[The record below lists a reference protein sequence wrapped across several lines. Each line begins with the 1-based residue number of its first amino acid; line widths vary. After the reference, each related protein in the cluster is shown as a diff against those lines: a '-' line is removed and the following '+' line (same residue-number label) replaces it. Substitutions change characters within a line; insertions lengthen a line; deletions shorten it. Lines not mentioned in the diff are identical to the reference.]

1 MHLRALAVALVSA
14 CAPPPDPP
22 PGSGSTGHVA
32 TDMSS
37 EPHLAPARA
46 AARDEP
52 HAERE
57 ALLAELRARRPG
69 GASEPLPPEAA
80 AALRRA
86 AELLR
91 ARPAVRLTIRGHC
104 DAREGRS
111 DGERRAL
118 ARARAEAAR
127 RWLVDVEAIDP
138 ARLEVEAVG
147 ADEPVD
153 TSATAAGRAKNRR
166 IELAVAGP

>member
-22 PGSGSTGHVA
+22 AGTTGHVPK
-32 TDMSS
+32 DMSPGPLS
-37 EPHLAPARA
+37 LPAPRA
-46 AARDEP
+46 AHDPAS
-52 HAERE
+52 ERE
-57 ALLAELRARRPG
+57 ALQAELRARQPDRDD
-69 GASEPLPPEAA
+69 EPLPPEAVA
-80 AALRRA
+80 TLRRA

-91 ARPAVRLTIRGHC
+91 ERPTLRMTIRGHC

-118 ARARAEAAR
+118 SRARAEAAR
-127 RWLVDVEAIDP
+127 DYLITRERIDP
-138 ARLEVEAVG
+138 ARLEIEAVG

-166 IELAVAGP
+166 IELALPP

>member
-22 PGSGSTGHVA
+22 AAGSTGHVLKN
-32 TDMSS
+32 MSP
-37 EPHLAPARA
+37 EPLSSPAPRA
-46 AARDEP
+46 AHDAA
-52 HAERE
+52 AERE
-57 ALLAELRARRPG
+57 ALQAELRARRPG
-69 GASEPLPPEAA
+69 GDVEELPPEAV

-91 ARPAVRLTIRGHC
+91 GRPALRMMIRGHC

-118 ARARAEAAR
+118 GRARAEAAR
-127 RWLVDVEAIDP
+127 DYLINAEGIGP

-166 IELAVAGP
+166 IELALIP